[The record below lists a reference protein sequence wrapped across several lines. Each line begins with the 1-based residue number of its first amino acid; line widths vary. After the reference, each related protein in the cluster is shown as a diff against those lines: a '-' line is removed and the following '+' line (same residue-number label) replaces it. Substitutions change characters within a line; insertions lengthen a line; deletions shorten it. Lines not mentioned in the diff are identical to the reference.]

1 MTYIPDE
8 CRVVYQS
15 KDEKEMRRFSMENMG
30 YLGKDVSYLK
40 L

>member
-15 KDEKEMRRFSMENMG
+15 KDERDEKIFD
-30 YLGKDVSYLK
+30 GKHGISR
-40 L
+40 